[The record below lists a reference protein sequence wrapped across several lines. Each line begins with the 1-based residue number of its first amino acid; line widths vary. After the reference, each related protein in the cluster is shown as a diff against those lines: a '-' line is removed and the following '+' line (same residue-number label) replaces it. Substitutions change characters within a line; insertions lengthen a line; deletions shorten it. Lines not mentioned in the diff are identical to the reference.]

1 MSVTDSPAPNLKP
14 ISPVLKYVLENNGK
28 ATIKDIMQ
36 HCEIQNLQD
45 LIEQL
50 EKLKIKGFRGPDGI
64 IRYGKI

>member
-50 EKLKIKGFRGPDGI
+50 EKLKSKGFRGPDGI